1 MDQQLLKDNKKDHLI
16 KDLRAGAKNLN
27 MTLIV
32 LEVGPPTTTK
42 ENREVRSCK
51 VADPTGCV
59 NISVWDEPGQYVQP
73 GDIIRLTKGYASF
86 WRNCLTLYCSK
97 AGDIQKIGEYCML
110 FSEQPN
116 MSEPNPTLAA
126 QIAAQ
131 NLNLH
136 KNSGMNSGAG
146 VNNGNNSN
154 GPALNR
160 NSGGAST
167 STITPTS
174 TTQNSSQP
182 SKAGSRFGTSSTS
195 SPSESSGRKSPS
207 KGTQRGRGG
216 QRPRA
221 ANEKR

>member
-1 MDQQLLKDNKKDHLI
+1 MDLQI
-16 KDLRAGAKNLN
+16 KDLRPGAKNLN

-97 AGDIQKIGEYCML
+97 AGDIQKIGEYCMS
-110 FSEQPN
+110 FSEQLN

-131 NLNLH
+131 NQNMN
-136 KNSGMNSGAG
+136 KNSSMNSGTG
-146 VNNGNNSN
+146 VNNGNTSN
-154 GPALNR
+154 GPPLSR

-167 STITPTS
+167 SIHTPS
-174 TTQNSSQP
+174 SSSQNSSQP
-182 SKAGSRFGTSSTS
+182 SKSGSRFGAGTES
-195 SPSESSGRKSPS
+195 SSGRKSPT
-207 KGTQRGRGG
+207 KGSQRGRGG
-216 QRPRA
+216 PRPRGGSD
-221 ANEKR
+221 RR

>member
-1 MDQQLLKDNKKDHLI
+1 MDQQLLKENKKDHLV

-110 FSEQPN
+110 FSEQLN

-131 NLNLH
+131 NQNLS
-136 KNSGMNSGAG
+136 KNSGMNSGPG
-146 VNNGNNSN
+146 VNNGNSSN
-154 GPALNR
+154 GPPR
-160 NSGGAST
+160 NSGGAS
-167 STITPTS
+167 SSAHPPS
-174 TTQNSSQP
+174 TTAQNSSQS
-182 SKAGSRFGTSSTS
+182 SKSGSRFNA
-195 SPSESSGRKSPS
+195 SPSSNESSGRKSPS
-207 KGTQRGRGG
+207 KGSQRGRAGP
-216 QRPRA
+216 RPRA
-221 ANEKR
+221 GGDRR

>member
-1 MDQQLLKDNKKDHLI
+1 MDQQLLKDGKKDQQI
-16 KDLRAGAKNLN
+16 KDLRHGLKNLN

-51 VADPTGCV
+51 VADATGCC

-73 GDIIRLTKGYASF
+73 GDIIRLTKGYASM
-86 WRNCLTLYCSK
+86 WRTCLTLYCSK

-131 NLNLH
+131 NQNLN
-136 KNSGMNSGAG
+136 KNSGSGG
-146 VNNGNNSN
+146 VNNGVNNTNN
-154 GPALNR
+154 GPSMGR

-167 STITPTS
+167 SAHTPPT

-182 SKAGSRFGTSSTS
+182 SKSGARFAASSN
-195 SPSESSGRKSPS
+195 ESSGRKSPV
-207 KGTQRGRGG
+207 KGNQRGRGG
-216 QRPRA
+216 QRPRGGGD
-221 ANEKR
+221 KR

>member
-1 MDQQLLKDNKKDHLI
+1 MKENKKDHLI
-16 KDLRAGAKNLN
+16 KDLRAGVKNLN

-51 VADPTGCV
+51 VADQTGCV
-59 NISVWDEPGQYVQP
+59 NISIWDEPGQYVQP

-131 NLNLH
+131 NLNKNPGL
-136 KNSGMNSGAG
+136 NSGTN
-146 VNNGNNSN
+146 VNNGNSSN
-154 GPALNR
+154 GPPLNR
-160 NSGGAST
+160 NSSGAST
-167 STITPTS
+167 SSHTS
-174 TTQNSSQP
+174 TANTQNSTQS
-182 SKAGSRFGTSSTS
+182 SKSGARFNASSTS
-195 SPSESSGRKSPS
+195 NDSSGRKSPT
-207 KGTQRGRGG
+207 KGSQRGRGG
-216 QRPRA
+216 PRPRA
-221 ANEKR
+221 GTDRR

>member
-1 MDQQLLKDNKKDHLI
+1 MDQQLMKDKKEQQI
-16 KDLRAGAKNLN
+16 KDLRHGLKNLN

-73 GDIIRLTKGYASF
+73 GDIIRLTKGYASM
-86 WRNCLTLYCSK
+86 WRSCLTLYCSK

-131 NLNLH
+131 NQNLN
-136 KNSGMNSGAG
+136 KNSGSG
-146 VNNGNNSN
+146 VNNGVNNSN
-154 GPALNR
+154 NGPPLGR

-167 STITPTS
+167 SAHAPAT

-182 SKAGSRFGTSSTS
+182 SKSGARFTASST
-195 SPSESSGRKSPS
+195 ESSGRKSPV
-207 KGTQRGRGG
+207 KGNARGRGG
-216 QRPRA
+216 PRPRGGGD
-221 ANEKR
+221 KR